1 MYTPSIPKR
10 TFHSCATVLLLCAF
24 TQSQELSTKPN
35 EKVVNDV
42 SRLNPTK
49 VQEVVRVENLE
60 QLRQI
65 ITMAA
70 KAKLKV
76 AVAGKRHS
84 QGGQTSYPNAI
95 VLDMTGFNKILKLDT
110 VGRAITVQSGVTWEQ
125 IQDYVNQH
133 GLAVEVQQAS
143 NIFTV
148 GGSLSV
154 NAHGRDPRFGP
165 LIQTVRGFRLLK
177 PDGIVANVTRTENPE
192 LFSLVIGG
200 DGLFGV
206 ILDVDLELTTNDVYR
221 KTFVG
226 LSYRDYPK
234 YFEDHIRGDPEVDL
248 HYAWPSVRRRDF
260 LQHLAVYSFTKTT
273 ERPRDVYALQHER
286 GIARN
291 RLALRV
297 SRKSARGRDLR
308 WFLQETFADRPGT
321 RIISRNNAMRP
332 EVKFLEY
339 DSPTDTDILQEYFV
353 PMANFVQFMDRMREI
368 FIAENVNLLSIT
380 VRYVPR
386 DSDAFLSYAREDS
399 FAFVLYINQELS
411 KAGRERA
418 QKWTQELVDAAL
430 KNRGSY
436 YLPYQLYPTSQQVRL
451 AYPQLDTF
459 FSRKLKYDPEELF
472 ENNFYAKYKRSIEF
486 GPVP

>member
-1 MYTPSIPKR
+1 
-10 TFHSCATVLLLCAF
+10 
-24 TQSQELSTKPN
+24 
-35 EKVVNDV
+35 
-42 SRLNPTK
+42 
-49 VQEVVRVENLE
+49 
-60 QLRQI
+60 
-65 ITMAA
+65 
-70 KAKLKV
+70 
-76 AVAGKRHS
+76 
-84 QGGQTSYPNAI
+84 
-95 VLDMTGFNKILKLDT
+95 
-110 VGRAITVQSGVTWEQ
+110 
-125 IQDYVNQH
+125 
-133 GLAVEVQQAS
+133 
-143 NIFTV
+143 
-148 GGSLSV
+148 
-154 NAHGRDPRFGP
+154 
-165 LIQTVRGFRLLK
+165 
-177 PDGIVANVTRTENPE
+177 
-192 LFSLVIGG
+192 
-200 DGLFGV
+200 
-206 ILDVDLELTTNDVYR
+206 
-221 KTFVG
+221 
-226 LSYRDYPK
+226 
-234 YFEDHIRGDPEVDL
+234 
-248 HYAWPSVRRRDF
+248 
-260 LQHLAVYSFTKTT
+260 
-273 ERPRDVYALQHER
+273 
-286 GIARN
+286 
-291 RLALRV
+291 
-297 SRKSARGRDLR
+297 
-308 WFLQETFADRPGT
+308 
-321 RIISRNNAMRP
+321 MRP